1 MDVELRK
8 RDVLIMVR
16 KMMSDSATV
25 FAIVLQYFINHRRLT
40 SNESRPPIR
49 EHYSLKHKIPK
60 QVEHLHEIIAVDDVT
75 CINNLRMSRDAFVRL
90 CYLLQHSGGLQANRN
105 VSIHEQVAMFLAI
118 LGHHTKNRIVKH
130 NYKRSGR
137 TVSKNFHAV
146 LNSVIRLRPV
156 LLAQP
161 EPVTEDC
168 SNDRWKWFKGCLGA
182 LDGTYIDVTALKEN
196 RARYRN
202 RKGQTIV
209 NVLAVCNQ
217 DMKFIYVLSG
227 WEGSAA
233 DSRVLRDAVT
243 RENGLRVPR
252 GNYYLCDNGYTNSE
266 GFLTPYR
273 GVRYHLNDWGEGTSI
288 PRNKEEFYNMK
299 HSRARNVIE
308 RSFGLLKGR
317 WGILRS
323 ASFYPIKVQN
333 RIILA
338 CCLVHN
344 FIRNVMEIDPI
355 ENEVP
360 EFGDPHQEDYVDVIE
375 SRWKCENGF
384 RTGYLICLEKEFLKA
399 FPSSDLRA
407 EPHVNSKMH
416 VWKKCYSSLSFMLGR
431 RGFGWNDETKM
442 FTVENESIW
451 KEHVKIDPFA
461 RTMRYKTWPHYHH
474 WCEIFGKDRATGEN
488 AEDFSSADKDQLDVN
503 NVEFEGNMNDV
514 MPEEENDFVS
524 VCQPASSSTGKKS
537 KSKRKRLIDSTGEK
551 LVELMGAFCE
561 ETKSGL
567 SDLTKKMGV
576 DYDLQTQRKSVYEA
590 LGVIRHLSVT
600 DKVHVAKK
608 LVNNSKELDLFFSLP
623 DEAKKEMVRQLI
635 HDDI

>member
-16 KMMSDSATV
+16 KMMSDSSTV

-40 SNESRPPIR
+40 SNESRPSIR

-137 TVSKNFHAV
+137 IVSKNFHAV
-146 LNSVIRLRPV
+146 LNYVIRLHPV

-168 SNDRWKWFKGCLGA
+168 SNDRWKWFKGNMEGA
-182 LDGTYIDVTALKEN
+182 NSSKVSTKNQKTDNRRRIWNFQEEEALINALKDL
-196 RARYRN
+196 
-202 RKGQTIV
+202 V
-209 NVLAVCNQ
+209 V
-217 DMKFIYVLSG
+217 SG
-227 WEGSAA
+227 
-233 DSRVLRDAVT
+233 
-243 RENGLRVPR
+243 
-252 GNYYLCDNGYTNSE
+252 
-266 GFLTPYR
+266 
-273 GVRYHLNDWGEGTSI
+273 
-288 PRNKEEFYNMK
+288 
-299 HSRARNVIE
+299 
-308 RSFGLLKGR
+308 
-317 WGILRS
+317 
-323 ASFYPIKVQN
+323 
-333 RIILA
+333 
-338 CCLVHN
+338 
-344 FIRNVMEIDPI
+344 
-355 ENEVP
+355 
-360 EFGDPHQEDYVDVIE
+360 
-375 SRWKCENGF
+375 WKCENGF
-384 RTGYLICLEKEFLKA
+384 RTGYLICLEKELLKA
-399 FPSSDLRA
+399 FPGSDLRA

-524 VCQPASSSTGKKS
+524 VCQPASSSTEKKS
-537 KSKRKRLIDSTGEK
+537 KSKRKRSIDSIGEK

-590 LGVIRHLSVT
+590 LGVIEHLFVA
-600 DKVHVAKK
+600 DKVYVAKK

-623 DEAKKEMVRQLI
+623 DEAKIEMVRQLI